1 MIRLWFAPRTRAVR
15 IVWLLEELGLPYE
28 LERVDFQTTANAFF
42 TQKTPSGK
50 IPVLEDDG
58 VVMSESGAIVEFLLE
73 RYGEGRLA
81 PAPGT
86 PERARY
92 LQWLHFAESTAYPP
106 VGIVVWLVVYRGEA
120 ESQAELVADAR
131 ARARSGFDHL
141 EAELGDGPW
150 LLGEDFTAADVMM
163 GFTVAAARLLAVIDD
178 ASHPR
183 IAAYFGRLAAR
194 PAFAKAA
201 ALA

>member
-1 MIRLWFAPRTRAVR
+1 MIKLWFAPRTRAVR

-28 LERVDFQTTANAFF
+28 LERVSFEPTSTAFF
-42 TQKTPSGK
+42 RQQTPTGK
-50 IPVLEDDG
+50 IPVIEDDG
-58 VVMSESGAIVEFLLE
+58 VVMSESGAIIEYLLE
-73 RYGEGRLA
+73 RHGAGRLA

-106 VGIVVWLVVYRGEA
+106 LGIVVWLVVYRGEA

-131 ARARSGFDHL
+131 ARARSGFDFL
-141 EAELGDGPW
+141 EAEIGEGPW

-163 GFTVAAARLLAVIDD
+163 GFTLAAARLLAVIDD
-178 ASHPR
+178 E
-183 IAAYFGRLAAR
+183 
-194 PAFAKAA
+194 
-201 ALA
+201 